1 MENSMHSRFYT
12 CCSIVLLL
20 LCVSPFFAQEEKI
33 GLCLS
38 GGGAKGAY
46 QVGVWKAL
54 QEYDYIKNIV
64 AISGTSVG
72 ALNAALFTCNE
83 QQKIEVLWTDEIGFF
98 EVLSPDISKID
109 YAADATAQFA
119 EQIKDSYNAYIEDS
133 NTKKDAQIKTTI
145 DTSKDLLKEITNYIS
160 NFMLTDKP
168 VKGIF
173 SREPLLNIINEN
185 ISYNQIK
192 ESKSLVYVTAIKK
205 RRLAA
210 KGLTS
215 IFWDDYSHVFKL
227 QDQLSMSNISS
238 LLLASSAIP
247 VAFDTVTL
255 PEDIIENGRKVG
267 KSYEYTDGG
276 FELVGGKNIP
286 IKPLVQN
293 KEINTIIVVYLKSEE
308 ELQGKSEQENHNR
321 ITSEEVKGKK
331 LIEIIPSEPL
341 GNFLK
346 GTLNF
351 DKSQIKKLVDL
362 GYNDTINILNKIQN
376 TSIHQNW

>member
-1 MENSMHSRFYT
+1 MLFRS
-12 CCSIVLLL
+12 
-20 LCVSPFFAQEEKI
+20 
-33 GLCLS
+33 
-38 GGGAKGAY
+38 
-46 QVGVWKAL
+46 

-192 ESKSLVYVTAIKK
+192 ESKTLVYVTAIKK

-238 LLLASSAIP
+238 L
-247 VAFDTVTL
+247 
-255 PEDIIENGRKVG
+255 
-267 KSYEYTDGG
+267 
-276 FELVGGKNIP
+276 
-286 IKPLVQN
+286 
-293 KEINTIIVVYLKSEE
+293 
-308 ELQGKSEQENHNR
+308 
-321 ITSEEVKGKK
+321 
-331 LIEIIPSEPL
+331 
-341 GNFLK
+341 
-346 GTLNF
+346 
-351 DKSQIKKLVDL
+351 
-362 GYNDTINILNKIQN
+362 
-376 TSIHQNW
+376 

>member
-1 MENSMHSRFYT
+1 MENSMYSRFYT
-12 CCSIVLLL
+12 CCTIVLLL
-20 LCVSPFFAQEEKI
+20 FVSPFFAQEEKI

-192 ESKSLVYVTAIKK
+192 ESKTLVYVTAIKK

-351 DKSQIKKLVDL
+351 NKSQITKLIDL
-362 GYNDTINILNKIQN
+362 GYSDTISVLRKVNSNINRN
-376 TSIHQNW
+376 